1 MKAARQTEHKNNTE
15 RREHQV
21 LGFGKIT
28 WRRVP
33 EEQEIAEN
41 EVVVQFRQGADLI
54 LLGNT
59 LTNLKATVDE
69 RRSINPS
76 ASVCYH
82 EIDAEAADPKE
93 PG

>member
-1 MKAARQTEHKNNTE
+1 M
-15 RREHQV
+15 
-21 LGFGKIT
+21 GFGKIT

-33 EEQEIAEN
+33 EDLQVADN
-41 EVVVQFRQGADLI
+41 EVVVQFRQGTDLI

-69 RRSINPS
+69 RRAINPS

-82 EIDAEAADPKE
+82 EIDAHATDPKE